1 MDSDDTRE
9 PDDVKRRE
17 KELQLQLNPPVY
29 QHGYVKLEVDKIN
42 ARSEGQPG
50 SWKPACAKKAVKV
63 ADDMTGAREEKGL
76 LFNVSTAPTNVSSLR
91 PFTDYAS
98 PQSNERF
105 SEPGIGPSNA
115 CKTEPRKVSREGR
128 MHSLEGTAT
137 LYPSNA
143 TSSSSSKAS
152 TSKDHKLSSSVVNSR
167 SVTPPPNIST
177 APGGRQPKASSWTF
191 QQANALNQKSGDESS
206 STKKPAVKNPRP
218 TQRSWFLS
226 EVLSQLSN
234 GRSPPLSILS
244 TATTVPPLLT
254 MDTASAGRPPY
265 ILSTR
270 SSSPIAVIGEGAQ
283 NEKAS
288 SASREDT
295 IETTPASDA
304 IADSKVE
311 ASPSSAAGPSPSQ
324 PSEHIWS
331 KCNPLSP
338 EEVLLNPLTLTKL
351 AELQA
356 DAPLFLP
363 ANADR
368 LWYTGFVKPWND
380 FSKDALAFWFSE
392 ACRCGFDSIADHPM
406 IPARVTEREH
416 ELSQSGQG
424 AGFLQ
429 AFFQREVLETMQK
442 IYIRLSEEE
451 LFPAEGPTEIFL
463 GDIADEDLGNA
474 EQKWEPTYIVKASRN
489 AEDESLRVLGQ
500 VEYLGGRP
508 DALTTAIREL
518 TRNSWGSLRCV
529 LGTYINTLCH
539 SLSSISSNLRCES
552 GY

>member
-1 MDSDDTRE
+1 MDSDDIRE

-17 KELQLQLNPPVY
+17 NELQLQLNPHVY
-29 QHGYVKLEVDKIN
+29 QHGYVKLEVDKIDSL
-42 ARSEGQPG
+42 SEGQPVPRKSNG
-50 SWKPACAKKAVKV
+50 EMEVVKV
-63 ADDMTGAREEKGL
+63 ADDVKGAQEESL
-76 LFNVSTAPTNVSSLR
+76 LHDPSTAPTNVSSLR
-91 PFTDYAS
+91 PFTDYAF

-105 SEPGIGPSNA
+105 SEPGIGPSTVR
-115 CKTEPRKVSREGR
+115 KTEQRKVNCECR
-128 MHSLEGTAT
+128 MHSLEETT
-137 LYPSNA
+137 TPQLPKA
-143 TSSSSSKAS
+143 TSSSFCKAS
-152 TSKDHKLSSSVVNSR
+152 TFRDYKLSSSVVNSR

-177 APGGRQPKASSWTF
+177 APGGRQPRASFRTL
-191 QQANALNQKSGDESS
+191 QPAGGLNQISGDESS

-226 EVLSQLSN
+226 EVLSQLSI

-265 ILSTR
+265 ISSTR

-283 NEKAS
+283 NDKAS
-288 SASREDT
+288 SGSREIT

-351 AELQA
+351 PELQA

-368 LWYTGFVKPWND
+368 LWYTGFVKPWKD
-380 FSKDALAFWFSE
+380 FSKDALAFWSSK
-392 ACRCGFDSIADHPM
+392 ACRCGFDAIADHPM

-424 AGFLQ
+424 AAFLET
-429 AFFQREVLETMQK
+429 FFQREALETMQK

-451 LFPAEGPTEIFL
+451 LFPADGPTEIFL
-463 GDIADEDLGNA
+463 GDVADEDLGNA
-474 EQKWEPTYIVKASRN
+474 EQKWEPSYIIKASRN

-508 DALTTAIREL
+508 GALTTAIREL

-529 LGTYINTLCH
+529 LGTYIITLCH